1 MNIGRFVASVIFAF
15 VFIFLFN
22 WVYHGVLLMDTY
34 AATADLWRPMPKD
47 GAMTTYCYFAM
58 VSQFL
63 TAFMLTYIFTCNY
76 EGKGV
81 GEGVRYGLYMGL
93 LLAAIDL
100 GKYAYMPVDF
110 PLVASW
116 MLGSLLTGL
125 GTGAIV
131 AMIYR
136 H

>member
-63 TAFMLTYIFTCNY
+63 TAFMLTYIFTCHY